1 MRRSRRALA
10 VPAASAV
17 LVCALWAPGSAGAA
31 AVELNR
37 ACYLEGARVG
47 VTATGFTPRAEVT
60 VRRNGT
66 AIGTATADDIGAVQA
81 RFDAPQL
88 PAGKRE
94 SNPVLELSDGTN
106 RASTRLP
113 ITRFHA
119 SFSPSTGDPATM
131 LVRFS
136 VDGFGLLD
144 AQPDVYLHYIG
155 PDGVLRETVE
165 LGRAR
170 GVCGHLRAP
179 NLRRLFPFRA
189 RPGTWTLQ
197 FDTRKAY
204 RRGRIDRPGF
214 LFFSR
219 RVRVVEDQRS
229 LTTRP

>member
-1 MRRSRRALA
+1 MRHTARLLA
-10 VPAASAV
+10 VPTACAALVSAA
-17 LVCALWAPGSAGAA
+17 ALPATAGAA

-47 VTATGFTPRAEVT
+47 VTATGFAPRSTVT
-60 VRRNGT
+60 VRRDGT
-66 AIGTATADDIGAVQA
+66 TIGTATADDLGAVQA

-94 SNPVLELSDGTN
+94 SNPVLELSDGTT

-113 ITRFHA
+113 VTRFRA

-144 AQPDVYLHYIG
+144 AQPDVYLHYVA
-155 PDGVLRETVE
+155 PDGVLRQTVS

-170 GVCGHLRAP
+170 GVCGHLRTP

-189 RPGTWTLQ
+189 RAGTWTLQ
-197 FDTRKAY
+197 FDTRKTY

-214 LFFSR
+214 LFFTR
-219 RVRVVEDQRS
+219 RVKVVAS
-229 LTTRP
+229 